1 MSSLA
6 FLWDGSVLIKRRL
19 LAYFYHSTRPFFQHI
34 PVQCGTAVLP
44 LLYLRFPVSNLV
56 VIWSGCDLCEVG
68 AAVHCPGPAAGGAEL
83 PHHRHT
89 PGYEPGGEAQ
99 QVRLILRHF
108 IAYL

>member
-1 MSSLA
+1 MGRLRFNKTSATSL
-6 FLWDGSVLIKRRL
+6 L
-19 LAYFYHSTRPFFQHI
+19 LSFYQTIFSAHT
-34 PVQCGTAVLP
+34 GTAVLP